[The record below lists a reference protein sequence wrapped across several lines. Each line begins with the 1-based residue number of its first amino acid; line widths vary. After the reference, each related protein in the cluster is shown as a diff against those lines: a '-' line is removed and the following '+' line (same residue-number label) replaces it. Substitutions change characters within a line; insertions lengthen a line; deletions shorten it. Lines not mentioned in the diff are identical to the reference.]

1 MDEGE
6 VGVEQ
11 SQSSI
16 LEGQA
21 LLEATGGLG
30 SLKNGGLSLRIRN
43 KPTIDPIIGVACKVG
58 LGNQKFLRELRDLI
72 MVRRKDSLEKIM
84 YRGDAIPGGNQV
96 PKARGNI

>member
-30 SLKNGGLSLRIRN
+30 SLKNGDLSLRIRN
-43 KPTIDPIIGVACKVG
+43 KSTIDPIIGVAHKVG
-58 LGNQKFLRELRDLI
+58 PGDQKFLHKLGDLI
-72 MVRRKDSLEKIM
+72 MVRRKDGLEEIV
-84 YRGDAIPGGNQV
+84 Y
-96 PKARGNI
+96 